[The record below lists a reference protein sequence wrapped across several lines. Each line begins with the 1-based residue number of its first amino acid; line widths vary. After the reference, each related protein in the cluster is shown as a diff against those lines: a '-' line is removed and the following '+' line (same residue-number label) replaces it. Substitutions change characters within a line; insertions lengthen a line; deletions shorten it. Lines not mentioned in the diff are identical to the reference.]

1 MATRRSPHFRRNS
14 TPDHVRQLKGTGGTR
29 ISLAGGVALP
39 RRLAPRKR
47 PAQNRSQ
54 TTVEAILAAAAE
66 LFATRGYAR
75 TNTNHVAVRA
85 GVSVGS
91 LYQYFPNKD
100 AILTALVERHLDA
113 VDVVIRAGL
122 ADLANPDVPLRQG
135 VRHML
140 ERLLEVHDANP
151 GLTRAVETQVGQV
164 PRIPEAFRER
174 KRAYAVGMERALRAR
189 PDVREGNLAL
199 MAQLLFEVAETAS
212 AWLAH
217 AHASSSARHDALD
230 EATEVISRY
239 VERRPGG

>member
-1 MATRRSPHFRRNS
+1 MTTRRKAESRLKPHAPGARRER
-14 TPDHVRQLKGTGGTR
+14 PRHGTR
-29 ISLAGGVALP
+29 VSLAGGAALP

-47 PAQNRSQ
+47 PVQSRSQ
-54 TTVEAILAAAAE
+54 TTVEAILTAAVE

-75 TNTNHVAVRA
+75 TNTNHVAIRA

-122 ADLANPDVPLRQG
+122 TDLSDLGVPLRHG
-135 VRHML
+135 VRRML

-151 GLTRAVETQVGQV
+151 GLTRAVETQVGQM

-174 KRAYAVGMERALRAR
+174 ERAYAAGLERALRAR
-189 PDVREGNLAL
+189 PDVREGNRTL

-217 AHASSSARHDALD
+217 GQAAAFSRHEALD
-230 EATEVISRY
+230 EATEAICRY
-239 VERRPGG
+239 VEKRPAG